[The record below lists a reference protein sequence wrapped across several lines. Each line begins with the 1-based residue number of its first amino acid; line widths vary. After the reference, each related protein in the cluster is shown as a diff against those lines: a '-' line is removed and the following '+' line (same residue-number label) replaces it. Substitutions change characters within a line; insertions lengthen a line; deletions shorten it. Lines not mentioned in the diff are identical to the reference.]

1 MCAHNGGYG
10 RSVMD
15 VTAFI
20 SPLVAGLITAVITG
34 FTVYVTLERK
44 IAVVETKIDNLAQQV
59 EKHNSIVERTY
70 RLEEQVKTL
79 QGR

>member
-1 MCAHNGGYG
+1 
-10 RSVMD
+10 MD

-20 SPLVAGLITAVITG
+20 SPLVAGLITALITG

-44 IAVVETKIDNLAQQV
+44 IAVIETKIDNLAQQV

-70 RLEEQVKTL
+70 RLEERVDAL